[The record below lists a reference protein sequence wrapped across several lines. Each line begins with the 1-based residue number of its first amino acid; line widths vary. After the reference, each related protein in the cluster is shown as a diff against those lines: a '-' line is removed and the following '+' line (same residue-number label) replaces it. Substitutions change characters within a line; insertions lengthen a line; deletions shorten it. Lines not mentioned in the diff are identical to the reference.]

1 MCEGDGARARSS
13 HVQVFA
19 RVGTSRRVVARRD
32 ARVEGDDDVRD
43 DDADDADALDDGGA
57 SARARET
64 SGTGCG
70 NDRGSDACVGMT
82 RATPSSDD
90 DGERDG
96 FGRDAGVWARARFVT
111 RDAKTRLALP
121 GNGSPQVGERPFSDQ
136 VFGFAFCV
144 VTFLALGRVDD
155 FFVSVRGVPFMI
167 SSWASLAVLAF
178 KTVGWPLVRWPAGRS
193 SRATRA
199 ASTAIALAC
208 VGAFGTGSHVARA
221 MALSVSLTV
230 MMRLGAIHPPA
241 GAVAVAPW
249 TALMSNRS
257 GCGTY
262 CFRRWRD
269 RCSSCAC
276 PRRVN

>member
-1 MCEGDGARARSS
+1 MTSATMMPTMPTPWTMEARRRARARRPGQDS
-13 HVQVFA
+13 VTTA
-19 RVGTSRRVVARRD
+19 GRMR
-32 ARVEGDDDVRD
+32 
-43 DDADDADALDDGGA
+43 
-57 SARARET
+57 
-64 SGTGCG
+64 
-70 NDRGSDACVGMT
+70 CVGMT

-90 DGERDG
+90 DDERDG

-178 KTVGWPLVRWPAGRS
+178 GTVDAPPLRLWNVVVGQL
-193 SRATRA
+193 
-199 ASTAIALAC
+199 ASAAIALAC

-241 GAVAVAPW
+241 GAVAVAAVDGAYVEAFGLWYVLFP
-249 TALMSNRS
+249 ALAGSLFIVCMSETCQLMKKRFEFELSDVASAFTRS
-257 GCGTY
+257 
-262 CFRRWRD
+262 
-269 RCSSCAC
+269 
-276 PRRVN
+276 

>member
-1 MCEGDGARARSS
+1 MTSATMMPTMPTPSTTEARRRARARRPGQDW
-13 HVQVFA
+13 V
-19 RVGTSRRVVARRD
+19 TTARRM
-32 ARVEGDDDVRD
+32 R
-43 DDADDADALDDGGA
+43 
-57 SARARET
+57 
-64 SGTGCG
+64 
-70 NDRGSDACVGMT
+70 CVGMT

-90 DGERDG
+90 DDERDG

-178 KTVGWPLVRWPAGRS
+178 GTVDAPPLRLWNVVVGQL
-193 SRATRA
+193 
-199 ASTAIALAC
+199 ASAAIALAC

-241 GAVAVAPW
+241 GAVAVAAVDGAYVEAFGLWYVLFP
-249 TALMSNRS
+249 ALAGSLFIVCMSETCQLMKKRFEFELSDVASAFARS
-257 GCGTY
+257 
-262 CFRRWRD
+262 
-269 RCSSCAC
+269 
-276 PRRVN
+276 

>member
-1 MCEGDGARARSS
+1 MTSVTMIPTMPTPSTMDARRRARARRPGQDS
-13 HVQVFA
+13 V
-19 RVGTSRRVVARRD
+19 TTARRM
-32 ARVEGDDDVRD
+32 R
-43 DDADDADALDDGGA
+43 
-57 SARARET
+57 
-64 SGTGCG
+64 
-70 NDRGSDACVGMT
+70 CVGMT

-144 VTFLALGRVDD
+144 ATFLALGRVDD

-178 KTVGWPLVRWPAGRS
+178 GTVDAPPLRLWNVVVGQL
-193 SRATRA
+193 
-199 ASTAIALAC
+199 ASAAIALVC

-241 GAVAVAPW
+241 GAVAFAAVDGAYVEAFGLWYVLFPALAGSLFIVCMSEACQWMKKRFEFELSDVAS
-249 TALMSNRS
+249 AFARS
-257 GCGTY
+257 
-262 CFRRWRD
+262 
-269 RCSSCAC
+269 
-276 PRRVN
+276 